1 MHGTVITS
9 RKCPKAEVLM
19 AQSAHLISAFGSKA
33 DIARCVGHW
42 RGSSAR
48 SCVNIPPG
56 DHMPVLGKVIDG
68 NLSRNRRNRVLG
80 DS

>member
-9 RKCPKAEVLM
+9 RKCPKAEVRM

-42 RGSSAR
+42 GGSSAR
-48 SCVNIPPG
+48 S
-56 DHMPVLGKVIDG
+56 
-68 NLSRNRRNRVLG
+68 
-80 DS
+80 